1 MTPQTPLESP
11 GIFHYSVPSPG
22 LESPLTLFESCCDN
36 HTNDIPHTWVEH
48 VDFHMV
54 CEQPKPKLSLN
65 RSFTRPPRG
74 VPSLDQISAR
84 LIPNSVRLDIIQL
97 PCDAPTN
104 EDSRRPSVGIGRL
117 RMPLRT
123 QTQPILQ
130 SNNQQMESKPVPHPL
145 SVDPCGKPSQVVIP
159 RSHSSTTTQFT
170 ESNLNSLN
178 YRDQKASN
186 MLYTLR
192 KRTLSLEFITA
203 GVQEGVQ
210 EEVSPKLRWRR
221 SAPADMT
228 PLRAR
233 SGFQHPVLTL
243 SGGF

>member
-1 MTPQTPLESP
+1 
-11 GIFHYSVPSPG
+11 
-22 LESPLTLFESCCDN
+22 
-36 HTNDIPHTWVEH
+36 
-48 VDFHMV
+48 MV
-54 CEQPKPKLSLN
+54 CEQPKPNLSLN
-65 RSFTRPPRG
+65 RSSTRPPRG

-84 LIPNSVRLDIIQL
+84 LIPNSVRLDDIQL

-145 SVDPCGKPSQVVIP
+145 SVDPCGKPSPVVIP

-210 EEVSPKLRWRR
+210 EEVSSKLRWRR